1 MASLRRLR
9 PALVGVLGFAALA
22 AGAEEATQPQNQTQ
36 TQTQKQNQQNQTQSA
51 LTLSLSPAGTPV
63 TFTRKEENVA
73 IAFTVSSSGNAETP
87 GVRLQVTPFIDDQGR
102 PAEEVGLLVNGRP
115 PDPKGFAVPAFGR
128 VPVRIEA
135 RLPRPGG
142 TYTAHLIL
150 IQGDQVKAPV
160 ALTVQRPAAAVT
172 LRDIPAMRAKGG
184 SVSIPLTLQ
193 ETSGQTVKVKV
204 PEVVGLTRDT
214 GEQLKLGADADWKV
228 VESPSSKTPLT
239 KPFPLQG
246 LHTLGLRISGLG
258 SPGKYEG
265 TVVVPYGEQTVEKAL
280 TVYVRWPWW
289 LALALIAAGVV
300 ISWLLRKYLT
310 EERPRLVER
319 RRGELILEELEG
331 SLPPGDLEP
340 GEQALVVSLRGQIG
354 RQLHRLEA
362 EADLAE
368 VKAALLLLETKASVV
383 APWILLGRQVRKLEP
398 PELRA
403 KPQGKLDGVERALL
417 DPGANAEILTA
428 ATQTLQNLPAEIE
441 AQVLEH
447 LKTRF
452 SRLDTQV
459 RTTAEA
465 ASTSVATLLPIQLNP
480 PLERARVALADNRL
494 EEAALALDEG
504 WKAFA
509 WILAGEI
516 DRELAGARP
525 AVLTEDEWKD
535 LRERA
540 NAALAP
546 ARQTDAD
553 PERAVAAVRTAQS
566 IYLDGLGTPL
576 MRRIETQLRAIAEDD
591 DTQKT
596 FREELKRLRDD
607 LEQGLTWMAE
617 EKLDK
622 AGRQIA
628 KVNKDLLAA
637 LQVKG
642 IQLGDARTLKE
653 AWVPAQ
659 APDLLDRLR
668 FSLAGLPAANLLPAG
683 APSAEE
689 RIRTGDLRANLV
701 IIAIASALGVPAL
714 WAADPSWGGFQDSL
728 TAALWG
734 LGLHQFS
741 YTGVKGLF
749 DKLSA

>member
-9 PALVGVLGFAALA
+9 PALAGFLGFAALA
-22 AGAEEATQPQNQTQ
+22 AGAGAAEPPQGQKQTQ
-36 TQTQKQNQQNQTQSA
+36 TQNQAEEQSPLA
-51 LTLSLSPAGTPV
+51 LSLSPAGTPV

-73 IAFTVSSSGNAETP
+73 IAFTVSSSGNAETT

-102 PAEEVGLLVNGRP
+102 PAEAAGLLVNGKP
-115 PDPKGFAVPAFGR
+115 PDSKGFAVPAFGR

-150 IQGDQVKAPV
+150 IQGGKAQAPV

-193 ETSGQTVKVKV
+193 ETSGQTVRVKV

-214 GEQLKLGADADWKV
+214 GEQLKLGADAAWSVHDP
-228 VESPSSKTPLT
+228 PSSEEALT

-246 LHTLGLRISGLG
+246 LHTLGLRISGLR

-289 LALALIAAGVV
+289 LALALIAAGVL

-417 DPGANAEILTA
+417 DPGANAEILTTA
-428 ATQTLQNLPAEIE
+428 KQTLQNLPAEIE
-441 AQVLEH
+441 ALVLEH
-447 LKTRF
+447 LKARF
-452 SRLDTQV
+452 DRLDTQA
-459 RTTAEA
+459 RATAEA
-465 ASTSVATLLPIQLNP
+465 ASTSVARLLPIQVNP
-480 PLERARVALADNRL
+480 PLERARRALDDSRL
-494 EEAALALDEG
+494 QEAAKALDEG

-535 LRERA
+535 VRERA

-566 IYLDGLGTPL
+566 IYLEGLGTPL
-576 MRRIETQLRAIAEDD
+576 MRRIEAQLKTIPEDD

-596 FREELKRLRDD
+596 FREELTRLHED
-607 LEQGLTWMAE
+607 LTQGLEWMRDG
-617 EKLDK
+617 KLDK
-622 AGRQIA
+622 AGREIA

-637 LQVKG
+637 LQAKG
-642 IQLGDARTLKE
+642 IQLGDAKALRE
-653 AWVPAQ
+653 AWVPAP

-701 IIAIASALGVPAL
+701 IIAIASVLGVPAL
-714 WAADPSWGGFQDSL
+714 WATDPSWGGFQDSL

-741 YTGVKGLF
+741 YSGIKGLF